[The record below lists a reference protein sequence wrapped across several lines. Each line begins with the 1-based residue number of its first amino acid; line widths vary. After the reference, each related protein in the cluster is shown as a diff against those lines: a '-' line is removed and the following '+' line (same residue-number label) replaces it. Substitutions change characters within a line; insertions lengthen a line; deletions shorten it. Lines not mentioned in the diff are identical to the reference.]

1 MAFVRRPVWG
11 LNFTVKDRDSNTST
25 LGFFVDSVNTVL
37 EMETAVADFYLPD
50 LQALTDGSIVS
61 WGLTSVWED
70 AAAALAPETSDVE
83 RKGVFSFRAANRA
96 AFTMSVPSIKNSLV
110 IDRTNLINPVDTAVS
125 KFISDMLSSGLLAL
139 VRPRTYL
146 GSDIASF
153 EKAEKHHRGSTRG

>member
-1 MAFVRRPVWG
+1 MAFNRRPVWG
-11 LNFTVKDRDSNTST
+11 LNFTMEDRDKNTST

-37 EMETAVADFYLPD
+37 EMETAVTTYYLPD
-50 LQALTDGSIVS
+50 LQALTDAKIKS
-61 WGLTSVWED
+61 WGLTSVWEND
-70 AAAALAPETSDVE
+70 STALAPETADVE

-96 AFTMSVPSIKNSLV
+96 AFTISVPSILNTVV
-110 IDRTNLINPVDTAVS
+110 IDRSNIINPADTAVA
-125 KFISDMLSSGLLAL
+125 KFVSDMLSSGLLAL